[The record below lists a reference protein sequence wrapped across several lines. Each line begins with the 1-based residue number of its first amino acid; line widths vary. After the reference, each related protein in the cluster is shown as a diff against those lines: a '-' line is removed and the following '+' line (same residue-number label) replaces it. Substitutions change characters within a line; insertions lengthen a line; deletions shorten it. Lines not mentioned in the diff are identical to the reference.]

1 MKKVIRLTESNLV
14 NLIEKV
20 IQEQAQENSPEC
32 QKLAQKIKSH
42 KAKGEKLINLIPQKL
57 RSTFTTIFETGIN
70 EGPEAF
76 KKEIPT
82 QFKTKFEEKFS
93 QIQKPKTQSD
103 LDTMLSKAEN
113 DAKNIQEQFYAPAW
127 FMPTIMILCLLFMLV
142 LLIRGLKS
150 QGEFCS
156 GAPYRG

>member
-1 MKKVIRLTESNLV
+1 MKKRIRLSESDLV

-20 IQEQAQENSPEC
+20 IQEQAKENSPEC

-76 KKEIPT
+76 KKEIPA
-82 QFKTKFEEKFS
+82 QLKTKFEEKIS
-93 QIQKPKTQSD
+93 QIRKPKTQSE
-103 LDTMLSKAEN
+103 LDTMITKAEN
-113 DAKNIQEQFYAPAW
+113 DAKNIQEQNVW
-127 FMPTIMILCLLFMLV
+127 LVPTIMILGLLFIIV
-142 LLIRGLKS
+142 QLIRGLMRS
-150 QGEFCS
+150 GEYCS
-156 GAPYRG
+156 GTPYRG